1 MKYIIIEVDGI
12 MRTIIDNKGKAN
24 KYGDAK
30 LFNTRKSA
38 EKWIDVHSYKG
49 MSFHYEIREVEDNY
63 NEIQ

>member
-1 MKYIIIEVDGI
+1 MKYIIIEDDGI
-12 MRTIIDNKGKAN
+12 MRVIINTKGKAD

-30 LFNTRKSA
+30 LFNTKKSA

-63 NEIQ
+63 NEI